1 MGDNSQNNKRIAKNT
16 LMLYIRMFL
25 IMLVTLY
32 TSRVI
37 LKALG
42 VEDFGLYNI
51 VGGVV
56 VLFTFVNNAMV
67 TSTQRFLNFEIGRD
81 NPLGAQ
87 KVFSASLNIHIII
100 AIIFFL
106 LAETLGLWFLN
117 KYLQI
122 PEGRESAANWV
133 YQFSIASFL
142 INLISTPYNAA
153 IIAHEKMGVFAYI
166 SLMDVVL
173 KLAIVYL
180 LYLSPIEVLVFYSFL
195 FLCVSIL
202 DRFIYSWYCH
212 RHFGETQFCM
222 VKEISLYKE
231 MTGFAG
237 YNFLG
242 VLATVLSNQ
251 GVSIIL
257 NIFGGVVVN
266 AARGIASQVLNAV
279 SKFVN
284 DFMTALNPQI
294 TKTCASGNVEESMN
308 LCYKGAKFS
317 YFLMLVFA
325 IPLII
330 RSPQILALWLKS
342 YPDYSVQFVNLTLV
356 YSMIVVLSNPLI
368 TLVQATGTIKEY
380 TYWVGGFRLLTLPL
394 CYMLLKWGF
403 EPHYAYYAMIFTE
416 VLSLVLRLVILKK
429 ILGLSPWIYVK
440 EVIIR
445 IAVVTI
451 VVFLVAILCNE
462 LLPQT
467 FGGLVLFTIMA
478 LLESITLILFIGFK
492 KTERR
497 LMLVVIQNK
506 ISKLYKGKK

>member
-1 MGDNSQNNKRIAKNT
+1 METSSKKTLAKNT
-16 LMLYIRMFL
+16 LLLYARTLISMLIS
-25 IMLVTLY
+25 LY

-37 LKALG
+37 LQTLG
-42 VEDFGLYNI
+42 IENYGIYNI
-51 VGGVV
+51 VGG
-56 VLFTFVNNAMV
+56 FVSMFSIVSA
-67 TSTQRFLNFEIGRD
+67 TLTSSTQRYLTVELGKCND
-81 NPLGAQ
+81 ANPR
-87 KVFSASLNIHIII
+87 KVFNSALIMHILLGII
-100 AIIFFL
+100 L
-106 LAETLGLWFLN
+106 LILFETIGLWFLN
-117 KYLQI
+117 TQLNI
-122 PEGRESAANWV
+122 DSDRMIAANWV

>member
-1 MGDNSQNNKRIAKNT
+1 METSSKKTLAKNT
-16 LMLYIRMFL
+16 LLLYARTLISMLIS
-25 IMLVTLY
+25 LY

-37 LKALG
+37 LQTLG
-42 VEDFGLYNI
+42 IENYGIYNI
-51 VGGVV
+51 VGG
-56 VLFTFVNNAMV
+56 FVSMFSIVSA
-67 TSTQRFLNFEIGRD
+67 TLTSSTQRYLTVELGKCND
-81 NPLGAQ
+81 ANPR
-87 KVFSASLNIHIII
+87 KVFNSALIMHILLGII
-100 AIIFFL
+100 L
-106 LAETLGLWFLN
+106 LILFETIGLWFLN
-117 KYLQI
+117 TQLNI
-122 PEGRESAANWV
+122 DSDRMIAANWV

-180 LYLSPIEVLVFYSFL
+180 LYLSPIDVLVFYSFL